1 MHCTCTFLIF
11 ITALL
16 NVCNFISDKVIL
28 LKHLF
33 SKALSSPS
41 AASKRMQLQAYI
53 SLAASKIEVKFP
65 SSFWQ
70 LLKTLIKI
78 CSFSNK
84 QPIYIPTCGNPTC
97 AKLSVN
103 DVIIYQF
110 ALDCHFLFEPYLST
124 ANADNVTISFFKVFL
139 PNSNTICRSSRIFCL
154 SIFFSSNCNCEWK
167 NEWILVLNSISPLD
181 RKVFWCFQWVEKGCT
196 GDKWVNCSKWEF

>member
-1 MHCTCTFLIF
+1 MFAILFRIRWYYWS
-11 ITALL
+11 ISSQRLYLL
-16 NVCNFISDKVIL
+16 L
-28 LKHLF
+28 L
-33 SKALSSPS
+33 
-41 AASKRMQLQAYI
+41 QLQRECSFKLI

-124 ANADNVTISFFKVFL
+124 ANADNVTISFFKVSL
-139 PNSNTICRSSRIFCL
+139 PNSNTICRSSRIFL
-154 SIFFSSNCNCEWK
+154 FKYLLFIK
-167 NEWILVLNSISPLD
+167 L
-181 RKVFWCFQWVEKGCT
+181 
-196 GDKWVNCSKWEF
+196 

>member
-110 ALDCHFLFEPYLST
+110 ALDCHFLFEPHLST
-124 ANADNVTISFFKVFL
+124 ANADNVTISFFKVSL
-139 PNSNTICRSSRIFCL
+139 PNSNTICRSSRIFL
-154 SIFFSSNCNCEWK
+154 FKYLLFIK
-167 NEWILVLNSISPLD
+167 L
-181 RKVFWCFQWVEKGCT
+181 
-196 GDKWVNCSKWEF
+196 